1 MVVSISRRLPPAGFC
16 RAPSMDIARI
26 EPHVTRTS
34 DHREDARAKELTNL
48 RLALAMFALQLDA
61 FEMRTGELLKTGVK
75 PDAGRRVMSVAA
87 LEGKVIGGQ

>member
-1 MVVSISRRLPPAGFC
+1 
-16 RAPSMDIARI
+16 MDIARI

-61 FEMRTGELLKTGVK
+61 FEMRTGELLNAGVK
-75 PDAGRRVMSVAA
+75 PGRRVISAAA

>member
-1 MVVSISRRLPPAGFC
+1 
-16 RAPSMDIARI
+16 MDIARI

-34 DHREDARAKELTNL
+34 DRREDARAKELTNL

-61 FEMRTGELLKTGVK
+61 FEMRAGELLKTGVK
-75 PDAGRRVMSVAA
+75 PDAGRRVIPVAA

>member
-1 MVVSISRRLPPAGFC
+1 
-16 RAPSMDIARI
+16 MDFARI

-61 FEMRTGELLKTGVK
+61 FEMRTGELLRGSVK
-75 PDAGRRVMSVAA
+75 PDAGRRVISISA
-87 LEGKVIGGQ
+87 LEGKVIGG

>member
-1 MVVSISRRLPPAGFC
+1 MVVSISRRLRPAGFLPRTIDGYC
-16 RAPSMDIARI
+16 RI

-75 PDAGRRVMSVAA
+75 PDAGRRGMSIAA